1 MYLVQVGLCL
11 WLISQRCY
19 AGLTKDIEQTK
30 ILDDGLELSN
40 RELTQGERDFAMFPE
55 LSSKDSFPDHG
66 DTERS
71 KEESTD
77 VSPASSAEGDVPT
90 GSQARLSSAID
101 SDRSSEDG
109 PISAISKGK
118 QHAHSV
124 PLYEQYISS
133 YGGSARRDFQG
144 QLSHYQGNPRF
155 DPHATAMHP
164 FPITNQYWALAPNDL
179 PGPDVL
185 IPAFSNAEV
194 AAMHSPF
201 GQAMAVMPS
210 PLTPGLLSDHIQA
223 PLPYYNTHLIHE
235 GNPQE
240 FVPSHISDPQ
250 SIRPPRDS
258 NFFGSRKSSNRPP
271 YKTRGQGLPRTALD
285 ATKSPEQQII
295 PEGSSEQKSEEL
307 NKASGSRKQVWKET
321 DRTKLDQTKS
331 PIPRPEPSKSSEE
344 ILSTV
349 SSQSSKIDGSKSSV
363 ESIPTNPNDLESNP
377 APIERSKILD
387 NSKGPSTSTPVETS
401 RSLGQHVESVD
412 KQVAEVKPTTSRL
425 WADIVS
431 EPEKEKKV
439 AQSFP
444 EKGKKI
450 VSHRKGKPFEK
461 QNVEVKNTVS
471 PLGSGINSRLRSGS
485 NTKTRASESGSLLDP
500 IPAQQDSEWTEY
512 RQKKG
517 RKGRFLAQKPASR
530 AGVHSEVDRPTPFD
544 VPDGA
549 SISNEAGP
557 RSHTQD
563 TVVDLTE
570 SHSQEA
576 TESPSNN
583 INTPYNANP
592 EPNDESSGS
601 GLGASKIK
609 AIIADKIHKPPTKHK
624 GKSRRPKTKAQIGK
638 TEGEGKLD
646 VPNSETTEPQITSLP
661 ESETELQQKMD
672 TILSKVLQRDN
683 KKDRTKIVFD
693 TESYEKLLS
702 LKSPS
707 GNVWANYRAR
717 FQSEFGNS
725 FETQRRWNAFAA
737 QIDQHMA
744 TRSWNDLAY
753 RTAEPVK
760 KLALQLKIDEEWPT
774 FDKIDMAYGQK
785 TMEML
790 EELTPEH
797 HYALSQL
804 FGEKLLGVRL
814 ATVYVASRRSPKAKQ
829 FTQSQLVDFMKRGG
843 TVPILYEVH
852 DCLEMQSAEVNWSQ
866 MHPEDLRSRLDRLVK
881 AMTGKI
887 SNGGQFFDLTKQSWT
902 LTWTREYLSRLSE
915 TSTKN
920 VAFLPRLKKFYEI
933 VNDNLDSRDVAS
945 WRGVP
950 ISERADRPVWL
961 QELLTPGQV
970 LAGANFDLSVELI
983 GMMINALKQNLNTIS
998 RQSSSGEKVILW
1010 PANAPTEVLFKAV
1023 PFVDFFEFCGFRL
1036 KLPLAR
1042 KFRQQ

>member
-1 MYLVQVGLCL
+1 MKKSKPRQKPK
-11 WLISQRCY
+11 
-19 AGLTKDIEQTK
+19 LTFEEREEMNQEDIENHLEPSTKSKYQSGYRRFEKFCIEENYALVPDEQTLAHFVTS
-30 ILDDGLELSN
+30 IS
-40 RELTQGERDFAMFPE
+40 RELRPETQYPFVDAARNSPRVKKSIRGCRKGFSIPSEQANAMTMNDPWT
-55 LSSKDSFPDHG
+55 SKKTITQD
-66 DTERS
+66 
-71 KEESTD
+71 KQN
-77 VSPASSAEGDVPT
+77 
-90 GSQARLSSAID
+90 SQGRRKVRIIN
-101 SDRSSEDG
+101 
-109 PISAISKGK
+109 PPNGK
-118 QHAHSV
+118 
-124 PLYEQYISS
+124 
-133 YGGSARRDFQG
+133 R
-144 QLSHYQGNPRF
+144 
-155 DPHATAMHP
+155 
-164 FPITNQYWALAPNDL
+164 
-179 PGPDVL
+179 
-185 IPAFSNAEV
+185 
-194 AAMHSPF
+194 
-201 GQAMAVMPS
+201 
-210 PLTPGLLSDHIQA
+210 
-223 PLPYYNTHLIHE
+223 LIH
-235 GNPQE
+235 QS
-240 FVPSHISDPQ
+240 PSQ
-250 SIRPPRDS
+250 VR
-258 NFFGSRKSSNRPP
+258 
-271 YKTRGQGLPRTALD
+271 
-285 ATKSPEQQII
+285 QII

-377 APIERSKILD
+377 APIERK
-387 NSKGPSTSTPVETS
+387 
-401 RSLGQHVESVD
+401 SVD

-557 RSHTQD
+557 RSHTPDSIHNALVAEAHPSQD

-672 TILSKVLQRDN
+672 TIRRKWDQADAVHNDLDIHNAFVVPDEASISSEAKTHTNTLDEGSVPETHSQETSETRSEAMSHISTHVPDELINSVSDASEFEPAITGKIKKSRKKQKPKSRKTRPNAQIHSYDPVNTPAKGLASESVKPESLSPASNDKDPAAQLDEILSKALQKDN
-683 KKDRTKIVFD
+683 KRERIRIDFD
-693 TESYEKLLS
+693 ESSYEKLSKISPLS
-702 LKSPS
+702 DEAWSQ
-707 GNVWANYRAR
+707 YRN
-717 FQSEFGNS
+717 EFHSDFDNPY
-725 FETQRRWNAFAA
+725 EAHRRWNALAN
-737 QIDQHMA
+737 QIDQRMA
-744 TRSWNDLAY
+744 TGNWKDLAPML
-753 RTAEPVK
+753 AEPIKEV
-760 KLALQLKIDEEWPT
+760 ALRFKIDKEWPT
-774 FDKIDMAYGQK
+774 FDEIDMAYGEETMRMLQK
-785 TMEML
+785 LNPDDKGTL
-790 EELTPEH
+790 AT
-797 HYALSQL
+797 L
-804 FGEKLLGVRL
+804 FGDKLFRVRL
-814 ATVYVASRRSPKAKQ
+814 ATVYVTSRRSHNAKQ
-829 FTQSQLVDFMKRGG
+829 FQRSQLVDFMKRGG
-843 TVPILYEVH
+843 IVPSLYEIH
-852 DCLEMQSAEVNWSQ
+852 DCLELKSAGVNWDNLSK
-866 MHPEDLRSRLDRLVK
+866 EELASRFDRIIK
-881 AMTGKI
+881 AMTGRI
-887 SNGGQFFDLTKQSWT
+887 SIGDKNLELTKQDWT
-902 LTWTREYLSRLSE
+902 LSYNREYLSRQGAATNS
-915 TSTKN
+915 
-920 VAFLPRLKKFYEI
+920 VDFAIRFKKFADK
-933 VNDNLDSRDVAS
+933 VNSELKPQSISS
-945 WRGVP
+945 WWGIP
-950 ISERADRPVWL
+950 ESERADYPAWAT
-961 QELLTPGQV
+961 EIITPAQV
-970 LAGANFDLSVELI
+970 LAAANFDLTLRWV
-983 GMMINALKQNLNTIS
+983 GMMIHASKQVATRQEDLDRKIIYWPVNVPHELIS
-998 RQSSSGEKVILW
+998 KFGRFEHYYR
-1010 PANAPTEVLFKAV
+1010 
-1023 PFVDFFEFCGFRL
+1023 FFGFDLRY
-1036 KLPLAR
+1036 PI
-1042 KFRQQ
+1042 